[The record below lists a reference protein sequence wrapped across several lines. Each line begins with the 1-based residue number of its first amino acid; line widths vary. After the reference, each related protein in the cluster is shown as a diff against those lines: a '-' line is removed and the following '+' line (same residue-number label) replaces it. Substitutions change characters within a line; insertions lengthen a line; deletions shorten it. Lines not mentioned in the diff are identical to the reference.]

1 MRNCRMKL
9 QSCKEMVVSS
19 DGVTQSA
26 DPLHFADDL
35 ISRPQKAGRI
45 KAHADPRRSSGCN
58 DCPRQQG
65 HPLGKLADRSRDSM
79 NLKVCVRQSAYTP
92 ECLGIPKCP
101 CIRRGMCVSRLANAR
116 FRVPL
121 PYAMPLIEQQAPAVC
136 VMPVRRSGQTCSR
149 CKVITLPEINGAGL
163 PFRAL
168 ACPFRRRLLIQLVLS
183 LIHI

>member
-1 MRNCRMKL
+1 MKL

-65 HPLGKLADRSRDSM
+65 HPLGKLTDRSRDSL

-92 ECLGIPKCP
+92 ECLEIPKCL
-101 CIRRGMCVSRLANAR
+101 CIRRGMCVSRLANTVSGTPFPRAL
-116 FRVPL
+116 L
-121 PYAMPLIEQQAPAVC
+121 PITQQPPAVC

-149 CKVITLPEINGAGL
+149 WKGILQA
-163 PFRAL
+163 A
-168 ACPFRRRLLIQLVLS
+168 S
-183 LIHI
+183 

>member
-1 MRNCRMKL
+1 MAEMRNCRMKL

-65 HPLGKLADRSRDSM
+65 HPLGKLTDRSRDSL

-92 ECLGIPKCP
+92 ECLEIPKCL
-101 CIRRGMCVSRLANAR
+101 CIRRGMCVSRLANAK

-121 PYAMPLIEQQAPAVC
+121 PYAMLLIEQQAPAVC
-136 VMPVRRSGQTCSR
+136 VMPVRRSGQICSR
-149 CKVITLPEINGAGL
+149 CKGITLPAPE
-163 PFRAL
+163 
-168 ACPFRRRLLIQLVLS
+168 
-183 LIHI
+183 

>member
-9 QSCKEMVVSS
+9 QSCKEMVLSS
-19 DGVTQSA
+19 NDVTQSA
-26 DPLHFADDL
+26 DPLHFADNL
-35 ISRPQKAGRI
+35 IFRPQKMGRI

-101 CIRRGMCVSRLANAR
+101 CIRRGMCVSRLANTVSGA
-116 FRVPL
+116 PL
-121 PYAMPLIEQQAPAVC
+121 PRALLSITQQPPAVR
-136 VMPVRRSGQTCSR
+136 VTPVRRSGQNYSC
-149 CKVITLPEINGAGL
+149 
-163 PFRAL
+163 
-168 ACPFRRRLLIQLVLS
+168 
-183 LIHI
+183 